1 MFWNLIWCLFFISRW
16 STNTLKK
23 VFVQICDWPFS
34 GPTCPFSSPT
44 VESSGE
50 NVWTACPAGIY
61 LLKVNDRNT
70 RTRWE
75 LCSKLTI
82 KTPERGQ
89 VDTGWVPIPN
99 DSFKILSEQYLQN
112 TCVTVYSN
120 KNQECST
127 EMLVFILVDSYHW
140 LSSSFTH
147 GGRESLWFLLP
158 PQRVSQ
164 LIECFAILL
173 FQS

>member
-23 VFVQICDWPFS
+23 IFVQICDCDPFRAQRA
-34 GPTCPFSSPT
+34 PFQARLLNLLGRMF
-44 VESSGE
+44 EQ
-50 NVWTACPAGIY
+50 PAQP
-61 LLKVNDRNT
+61 KVNDRNT
-70 RTRWE
+70 RARWE

-89 VDTGWVPIPN
+89 VDTGWVPIPT

-140 LSSSFTH
+140 LSSSLTH
-147 GGRESLWFLLP
+147 GGRESLWFVFP

-164 LIECFAILL
+164 LIECFAILP